1 MYIGYI
7 FAWGVALCSPL
18 YAFLL
23 GLVDITLPEL
33 SVRGYIPSLWCIL
46 LIMCIEIVL
55 FLCYTYH
62 MDGIKYCKES
72 RRYDTE
78 WSTLQQI
85 STPSPTTYTNTNTN
99 TNALHGIS
107 TIQSVPTATSS
118 APYSTLSKEV
128 IEERNETLR
137 LVMDIQYPSPPPS
150 LVHSRHGR
158 HGRHDRGKRYKH
170 RFAHLTRSYQG
181 FTSSSTTGFT
191 TTVDPDRNQQSQYI
205 HRNKNNFNNKDDEVY
220 ERKEGD
226 LKNDTDNLDVDDN
239 DDDNDSSDSSSDA
252 GDGDSDSTIPS
263 IPSYKYSNTHIGL
276 IVCELR
282 KVYPPHTELSFKG
295 VLTVLFSYGALIL
308 THCQECL
315 RVLVGRRQNMSGHNY
330 DSIDNMN
337 HTPTDINPTGD
348 NTHLSELSSLDNKS
362 ATVVAVE
369 NICFSVKKGEIFGL
383 LGSNGAGKHYVY
395 ILICRLL
402 LPYFLTILLLL
413 YVCLYVCIISYR

>member
-33 SVRGYIPSLWCIL
+33 SVRGYIPSLWCTL
-46 LIMCIEIVL
+46 LIMFIEIVL

-62 MDGIKYCKES
+62 LDGIKYCKES

-78 WSTLQQI
+78 WSTLQHMLPPRPTAAANDNNTT
-85 STPSPTTYTNTNTN
+85 TPQGLPKVATTNTANT
-99 TNALHGIS
+99 TQGIS
-107 TIQSVPTATSS
+107 TTPDGVFTTTVSNPTGT
-118 APYSTLSKEV
+118 PYSILSKEV

-150 LVHSRHGR
+150 LVQSRHGR
-158 HGRHDRGKRYKH
+158 RGRNGRGQTEYKH
-170 RFAHLTRSYQG
+170 RFTHLSRSYQG
-181 FTSSSTTGFT
+181 FNSSTTT
-191 TTVDPDRNQQSQYI
+191 TTADAGDNNTNQQSQHI
-205 HRNKNNFNNKDDEVY
+205 HRSKTNTNNKDDTLY
-220 ERKEGD
+220 ETKGD
-226 LKNDTDNLDVDDN
+226 GDNLDMAGDDEVNHSLCTSNNDSSSSSDDN
-239 DDDNDSSDSSSDA
+239 D
-252 GDGDSDSTIPS
+252 GDGDSTIPT
-263 IPSYKYSNTHIGL
+263 IPSYKDSNTSIGL

-282 KVYPPHTELSFKG
+282 KVYPPHTELSFNG

-308 THCQECL
+308 SQVRECL

-348 NTHLSELSSLDNKS
+348 NTHLSELSSLDNRS

-369 NICFSVKKGEIFGL
+369 NICFNVRKGEIFGL
-383 LGSNGAGKHYVY
+383 LGSNGAG
-395 ILICRLL
+395 
-402 LPYFLTILLLL
+402 
-413 YVCLYVCIISYR
+413 